1 MSNNRR
7 RVRTIDYVALQ
18 GLQLSTM
25 AMATATSPPA
35 QPEDSPTAPISVGEF
50 GRATTPPP
58 APPPEPAPV
67 PPIRL
72 RRELNVD
79 EDARV
84 EYRVKQMPSRP
95 MQMANARI
103 GTLEEDL
110 HPDDELAAHYDVF
123 GTTPPRTRQK
133 IKNRDWERKQ
143 KVANVVASTDA
154 PASVGATPKKGMTR
168 LARTRVQRRNT
179 MDCALLNQMFVNE
192 EGKRTDKRLQSLLR
206 DSEREM
212 KSSLATS
219 TLVPPR
225 GNSFHEGAHTQEALD
240 KIMPLSSDASAALPL
255 RIASKVVESCNR
267 YRCVSSRPIGCRS
280 SAPPLAFAPQLP
292 QLPQLRVDGK
302 QTPGLAK
309 RKDFHETF
317 ANLIKLGS
325 VDRQDAKLSQEEHTW
340 QTELKDLIWLE
351 LQAWQADRTVEQQDK
366 YLFEARHGV
375 SDLLTQIISYKF
387 QPRYRREPSLLSLDS
402 GIHSDANSNA
412 SSPLPSKLCQGCMSL
427 YCKDCMEQ
435 QELAL
440 REVEDLLTR
449 LEVAEALYPSSQA
462 MGALHPIY
470 KSQSFV
476 GRIKSM
482 CLWYNITKQ
491 NKLKLSILGRILAR
505 LQDVKFSWPVQTS
518 YRGSDSGNS
527 SASGVENDDS
537 AVNSMDSIKPPSV
550 AGNGQGPRKGCGT
563 MSCAKVQFMLNDST
577 HVPGET
583 SSSNES
589 TSTEISQLSNDLQ
602 HGQLRKGSMHDINI
616 FSVEP
621 LGTSNDYNGEQS
633 SGLYRK
639 FIENVLKCRGLAKSL
654 AFLHQLHNVALYKA
668 HIALEKPGAEDME
681 DFELDADVIDQDV
694 PRMDPQISHEQIIE
708 LRTYGY
714 WSEEAQSINLP
725 SYIPTFVFLSGIPLQ
740 FMHEFLRMRL
750 ETRPVRPNPLSLEQL
765 MKELREGLTLA
776 LTHRERYQ
784 RHITTALAENESE
797 LISYINILNQYDA
810 TVRKTFELYL
820 DYIDQLVLVAV
831 PETNQKSVLEKE
843 WMFTK
848 LISPMIKG
856 MHTLASQKFCGIIS
870 KLLRSISKRLVQ
882 RSGELDE
889 QIAGTAHSNNDNEE
903 LKWQLLTIC
912 RETQA
917 LLTEERERSIK
928 VLFFAKTFC
937 RDVETTDFHREHY
950 EHDVANHQHDFI
962 CSDVK
967 SAFKLLQQD
976 VLEVRNKLT
985 EIIKGV
991 QQRCCLSNMQDLDEQ
1006 DRLAVLS
1013 RTREILHQGYKFGFE
1028 YHKDVIRLFE
1038 QRIMDQKDSSHTVD
1052 LALGIIAFAKMW
1064 MHFVME
1070 RCERGRGMRPRWA
1083 SQGLEFLML
1092 ACDLQITQHLNDTQF
1107 EELKQQMDRCISHVI
1122 GITSEPEK
1130 VARKKASPRTRKTS
1144 SPATSRSR
1152 TPTRTPMSA
1161 GIILNPNTP
1170 PLQSPQYNKLLH
1182 PQFSLKEE
1190 LLQQSSATYSS
1201 VDSTDYVEAP
1211 HGSGN
1216 GELRLLVP
1224 QTPPISTSSGKES
1237 SNSTPLASR
1246 HERVRDAVNRL
1257 DLDLEEHLR
1266 ERRLIGQVKALNSCD
1281 KVQIRARSVNFR
1293 WHRGIKIGQ
1302 GRFGKVYTA
1311 VNNNTGELMA
1321 MKEIAIQPGETRALK
1336 NVAEELKILEGI
1348 KHKNLVRY
1356 YGIEVHREELLI
1368 FMELCS
1374 EGTLESL
1381 VELTGGLPEALSRRF
1396 TAQLLSGVA
1405 ELHKHGI
1412 VHRDIKTANI
1422 FLVDGSNSLK
1432 LGDFGSAVKIQA
1444 HTTVPGELQGYVGT
1458 QAYMAPEVFTKT
1470 NSDGHGRAAD
1480 IWSVGCVVVEMASGK
1495 RPWAQFDSNF
1505 QIMFKVG
1512 MGEKPQAPES
1522 LSQEGHEF
1530 IDNCLQHD
1538 PKMRMAAIEL
1548 LEQNFCKSGRD
1559 EEYSSEQLQAQMR
1572 GSFRRNVVQN

>member
-1 MSNNRR
+1 MSNRR
-7 RVRTIDYVALQ
+7 RVRTIDYLALQ
-18 GLQLSTM
+18 QSLQLQKTQQEEENGNENSTV
-25 AMATATSPPA
+25 TS
-35 QPEDSPTAPISVGEF
+35 E
-50 GRATTPPP
+50 TPPP
-58 APPPEPAPV
+58 IPPPI

-72 RRELNVD
+72 RREKSVD
-79 EDARV
+79 EDVARV
-84 EYRVKQMPSRP
+84 EYRVKPTPSRP
-95 MQMANARI
+95 LQMADGRI
-103 GTLEEDL
+103 GALEEDM
-110 HPDDELAAHYDVF
+110 PPEDELAAHYEAF
-123 GTTPPRTRQK
+123 GTTPPRTRLK

-143 KVANVVASTDA
+143 KVVNVAASADL
-154 PASVGATPKKGMTR
+154 PASVGGTPKKNTR
-168 LARTRVQRRNT
+168 MARSRVLRRNT
-179 MDCALLNQMFVNE
+179 MDCALLNEMFVNE
-192 EGKRTDKRLQSLLR
+192 ESKRTDKRLQSLLR

-212 KSSLATS
+212 KSSLAT
-219 TLVPPR
+219 TAVAAPR
-225 GNSFHEGAHTQEALD
+225 GNSFHETAHPLESLD
-240 KIMPLSSDASAALPL
+240 QIMPLSSETMAPLPL

-267 YRCVSSRPIGCRS
+267 YRCVSSRPIGYRS
-280 SAPPLAFAPQLP
+280 SAPPLAFAAQLP
-292 QLPQLRVDGK
+292 AGMLRSDGRA
-302 QTPGLAK
+302 TAGLGK
-309 RKDFHETF
+309 RKDFHDTF

-366 YLFEARHGV
+366 YLFEARQGV
-375 SDLLTQIISYKF
+375 SELLTHIINYKF
-387 QPRYRREPSLLSLDS
+387 QPRYRREPSLISLDS
-402 GIHSDANSNA
+402 GIHSDSNSNA
-412 SSPLPSKLCQGCMSL
+412 SSPLPSKMCQGCMSL
-427 YCKDCMEQ
+427 YCKDCMDH

-440 REVEDLLTR
+440 REVEHMLSR
-449 LEVAEALYPSSQA
+449 LEAAEALYPSSQA

-491 NKLKLSILGRILAR
+491 NKLKLSILGKILAR
-505 LQDVKFSWPVQTS
+505 LQDEKFSWPVCTS
-518 YRGSDSGNS
+518 SYIATDSGSS

-537 AVNSMDSIKPPSV
+537 AVNSMDSSKPPSV
-550 AGNGQGPRKGCGT
+550 TGSATRKGCRNGSVT
-563 MSCAKVQFMLNDST
+563 ACHKVQFMLNDAT

-589 TSTEISQLSNDLQ
+589 TSTEISQLSSECS
-602 HGQLRKGSMHDINI
+602 HGHMRKGSMHDINI

-621 LGTSNDYNGEQS
+621 LGSCSNNGAGEQS
-633 SGLYRK
+633 TGLYRK
-639 FIENVLKCRGLAKSL
+639 FIENVLKSRGLAKSL
-654 AFLHQLHNVALYKA
+654 AFLHKLHNVALYKA
-668 HIALEKPGAEDME
+668 HIALEKPGAED
-681 DFELDADVIDQDV
+681 LDYDSDTEAVEEDV
-694 PRMDPQISHEQIIE
+694 PRLDPKISREQVVE

-784 RHITTALAENESE
+784 RHITTALVENEAE
-797 LISYINILNQYDA
+797 LGSYISILNHYDA

-831 PETNQKSVLEKE
+831 PEGNQKSVLEKE

-870 KLLRSISKRLVQ
+870 KLLRNISERLVK
-882 RSGELDE
+882 RTVELDQ
-889 QIAGTAHSNNDNEE
+889 QIEGTNESDDNEE
-903 LKWQLLTIC
+903 VKWQLLTIC
-912 RETQA
+912 RETQS
-917 LLTEERERSIK
+917 LLTVERERSIK

-950 EHDVANHQHDFI
+950 EHDVANQQHDFI

-967 SAFKLLQQD
+967 AAFKLLQQD
-976 VLEVRNKLT
+976 VLQVRNKLT
-985 EIIKGV
+985 AIIEGV
-991 QQRCCLSNMQDLDEQ
+991 QKRCCLSNMRDLDEQ
-1006 DRLAVLS
+1006 DKQAVLS

-1038 QRIMDQKDSSHTVD
+1038 QRIMDQKDSGAHTVD
-1052 LALGIIAFAKMW
+1052 LALGIIAYAKMW

-1083 SQGLEFLML
+1083 SQGLEFLIL
-1092 ACDLQITQHLNDTQF
+1092 ACDPQITQHLDDHEF
-1107 EELKQQMDRCISHVI
+1107 EALKQQMDRCISHVI

-1130 VARKKASPRTRKTS
+1130 VAKKKASPRTRKTS

-1161 GIILNPNTP
+1161 GMVLNPNTP
-1170 PLQSPQYNKLLH
+1170 PLQSPPFNKLLH
-1182 PQFSLKEE
+1182 PQFSLKED
-1190 LLQQSSATYSS
+1190 LLQQSANTYSS
-1201 VDSTDYVEAP
+1201 VDSADYVDTP
-1211 HGSGN
+1211 CQRSPN

-1224 QTPPISTSSGKES
+1224 QTPPTAASSGKASIE
-1237 SNSTPLASR
+1237 STPLALR
-1246 HERVRDAVNRL
+1246 QERVRDAVNRL
-1257 DLDLEEHLR
+1257 DMDLEDSLR
-1266 ERRLIGQVKALNSCD
+1266 ERRLIGQVKSLNSSD
-1281 KVQIRARSVNFR
+1281 KVHIRARSVHFR

-1348 KHKNLVRY
+1348 KHNNLVRY

-1381 VELTGGLPEALSRRF
+1381 VELTGNLPEALVRRF
-1396 TAQLLSGVA
+1396 TAQLLAGVS

-1458 QAYMAPEVFTKT
+1458 QAYMAPEMFTKT

-1522 LSQEGHEF
+1522 LSQEGHDF
-1530 IDNCLQHD
+1530 VDHCLQHD
-1538 PKMRMAAIEL
+1538 PKARLTAVEL
-1548 LEQNFCKSGRD
+1548 LEHNFCKYGRD
-1559 EEYSSEQLQAQMR
+1559 ECSSEQLQMQVR
-1572 GSFRRNVVQN
+1572 GSFRRNVATSS

>member
-1 MSNNRR
+1 MSNRR
-7 RVRTIDYVALQ
+7 RVRTIDYLALQ
-18 GLQLSTM
+18 QSLRLQKTQQEEENGNGNSSIN
-25 AMATATSPPA
+25 A
-35 QPEDSPTAPISVGEF
+35 E
-50 GRATTPPP
+50 TPPP
-58 APPPEPAPV
+58 IPPPV

-72 RRELNVD
+72 RREKSVD
-79 EDARV
+79 ED
-84 EYRVKQMPSRP
+84 
-95 MQMANARI
+95 
-103 GTLEEDL
+103 
-110 HPDDELAAHYDVF
+110 
-123 GTTPPRTRQK
+123 
-133 IKNRDWERKQ
+133 
-143 KVANVVASTDA
+143 VASSADL
-154 PASVGATPKKGMTR
+154 PASVGGTPKKNTR
-168 LARTRVQRRNT
+168 MARSRVLRRNT
-179 MDCALLNQMFVNE
+179 MDCALLNEMFVNE
-192 EGKRTDKRLQSLLR
+192 ENKRTDKRLQSMLR

-212 KSSLATS
+212 KNSLAT
-219 TLVPPR
+219 TAVAAPR
-225 GNSFHEGAHTQEALD
+225 GNSFHETAHPLESLD
-240 KIMPLSSDASAALPL
+240 QIMPLSSEAMAPLPL

-267 YRCVSSRPIGCRS
+267 YRCVSSRPIGYRS
-280 SAPPLAFAPQLP
+280 SAPPLAFAAQLP
-292 QLPQLRVDGK
+292 AGMLRSDGRA
-302 QTPGLAK
+302 TAGLGK
-309 RKDFHETF
+309 RKDFHDTF

-366 YLFEARHGV
+366 YLFEARQGV
-375 SDLLTQIISYKF
+375 SDLLTHIINYKF
-387 QPRYRREPSLLSLDS
+387 QPRYRREPSLISLDS
-402 GIHSDANSNA
+402 GIHSDSNSNA
-412 SSPLPSKLCQGCMSL
+412 SSPLPSKMCQGCMSL
-427 YCKDCMEQ
+427 YCKDCMDH

-440 REVEDLLTR
+440 REVEGMLSR
-449 LEVAEALYPSSQA
+449 LEAAEALYPSSQA

-491 NKLKLSILGRILAR
+491 NKLKLSILGKILAR
-505 LQDVKFSWPVQTS
+505 LQDEKFSWPVCTS
-518 YRGSDSGNS
+518 SYIASDSGSS
-527 SASGVENDDS
+527 SASGVDNDDS
-537 AVNSMDSIKPPSV
+537 AVNSMDSSKPPSMTGS
-550 AGNGQGPRKGCGT
+550 ATRKGCRNGSVT
-563 MSCAKVQFMLNDST
+563 ACHKVQFMLNDAT

-589 TSTEISQLSNDLQ
+589 TSTEISQLSSECS
-602 HGQLRKGSMHDINI
+602 HGHMRKGSMHDINI

-621 LGTSNDYNGEQS
+621 LGSCSNNGTGEQS
-633 SGLYRK
+633 TGLYRK
-639 FIENVLKCRGLAKSL
+639 FIENVLKSRGLAKSL
-654 AFLHQLHNVALYKA
+654 AFLHKLHNVALYKA
-668 HIALEKPGAEDME
+668 HIALEKTGAD
-681 DFELDADVIDQDV
+681 DLDYDSDAESIEEDV
-694 PRMDPQISHEQIIE
+694 PRLDPKISREQVVE

-784 RHITTALAENESE
+784 RHITTALVENEAE
-797 LISYINILNQYDA
+797 MGSYISILNHYDA

-831 PETNQKSVLEKE
+831 PEGNQKSVLEKE

-870 KLLRSISKRLVQ
+870 KLLRNISERLVK
-882 RSGELDE
+882 RTVELDE
-889 QIAGTAHSNNDNEE
+889 QIEGTAETEDNEE
-903 LKWQLLTIC
+903 VKWQLLTIC
-912 RETQA
+912 RETQS
-917 LLTEERERSIK
+917 LLTVERERSIK

-950 EHDVANHQHDFI
+950 EHDVANQQHDFI

-967 SAFKLLQQD
+967 AAFKLLQQD
-976 VLEVRNKLT
+976 VLQVRNKLT
-985 EIIKGV
+985 AIIEGV
-991 QQRCCLSNMQDLDEQ
+991 QKRCCLSNMRDLDEQ
-1006 DRLAVLS
+1006 DKQAVLS

-1038 QRIMDQKDSSHTVD
+1038 QRIMDQKDSGAHTVD
-1052 LALGIIAFAKMW
+1052 LALGIIAYAKMW

-1083 SQGLEFLML
+1083 SQGLEFLIL
-1092 ACDLQITQHLNDTQF
+1092 ACDPQITQHLDDDEF
-1107 EELKQQMDRCISHVI
+1107 EALKQQMDRCISHVI

-1130 VARKKASPRTRKTS
+1130 VAKKKASPRTRKTS

-1161 GIILNPNTP
+1161 GMVLNPNTP
-1170 PLQSPQYNKLLH
+1170 PLQSPPYNKLLH
-1182 PQFSLKEE
+1182 PQFSLKED
-1190 LLQQSSATYSS
+1190 LLQQSGNTYSS
-1201 VDSTDYVEAP
+1201 VDSADYVDTP
-1211 HGSGN
+1211 CQRSPN

-1224 QTPPISTSSGKES
+1224 QTPPTPASSGKGSIE
-1237 SNSTPLASR
+1237 STPLALR
-1246 HERVRDAVNRL
+1246 QERVRDAVNRL
-1257 DLDLEEHLR
+1257 DMDLEDSLR
-1266 ERRLIGQVKALNSCD
+1266 ERRLIGQLKSLNSSD
-1281 KVQIRARSVNFR
+1281 KVHIRARSVHFR

-1348 KHKNLVRY
+1348 KHNNLVRY

-1381 VELTGGLPEALSRRF
+1381 VELTGNLPEALVRRF
-1396 TAQLLSGVA
+1396 TAQLLAGVS

-1522 LSQEGHEF
+1522 LSQEGHDF
-1530 IDNCLQHD
+1530 VDHCLQHD
-1538 PKMRMAAIEL
+1538 PKARLTAVEL
-1548 LEQNFCKSGRD
+1548 LEHNFCKYGRD
-1559 EEYSSEQLQAQMR
+1559 ECSSEQLQMQVR
-1572 GSFRRNVVQN
+1572 GSFRRNVATSS

>member
-1 MSNNRR
+1 
-7 RVRTIDYVALQ
+7 
-18 GLQLSTM
+18 
-25 AMATATSPPA
+25 
-35 QPEDSPTAPISVGEF
+35 
-50 GRATTPPP
+50 
-58 APPPEPAPV
+58 
-67 PPIRL
+67 
-72 RRELNVD
+72 
-79 EDARV
+79 
-84 EYRVKQMPSRP
+84 
-95 MQMANARI
+95 
-103 GTLEEDL
+103 
-110 HPDDELAAHYDVF
+110 
-123 GTTPPRTRQK
+123 
-133 IKNRDWERKQ
+133 
-143 KVANVVASTDA
+143 
-154 PASVGATPKKGMTR
+154 
-168 LARTRVQRRNT
+168 
-179 MDCALLNQMFVNE
+179 
-192 EGKRTDKRLQSLLR
+192 
-206 DSEREM
+206 
-212 KSSLATS
+212 
-219 TLVPPR
+219 
-225 GNSFHEGAHTQEALD
+225 
-240 KIMPLSSDASAALPL
+240 
-255 RIASKVVESCNR
+255 
-267 YRCVSSRPIGCRS
+267 
-280 SAPPLAFAPQLP
+280 
-292 QLPQLRVDGK
+292 
-302 QTPGLAK
+302 
-309 RKDFHETF
+309 
-317 ANLIKLGS
+317 
-325 VDRQDAKLSQEEHTW
+325 
-340 QTELKDLIWLE
+340 
-351 LQAWQADRTVEQQDK
+351 
-366 YLFEARHGV
+366 
-375 SDLLTQIISYKF
+375 
-387 QPRYRREPSLLSLDS
+387 
-402 GIHSDANSNA
+402 
-412 SSPLPSKLCQGCMSL
+412 
-427 YCKDCMEQ
+427 
-435 QELAL
+435 
-440 REVEDLLTR
+440 
-449 LEVAEALYPSSQA
+449 
-462 MGALHPIY
+462 
-470 KSQSFV
+470 
-476 GRIKSM
+476 
-482 CLWYNITKQ
+482 
-491 NKLKLSILGRILAR
+491 
-505 LQDVKFSWPVQTS
+505 
-518 YRGSDSGNS
+518 
-527 SASGVENDDS
+527 
-537 AVNSMDSIKPPSV
+537 
-550 AGNGQGPRKGCGT
+550 
-563 MSCAKVQFMLNDST
+563 
-577 HVPGET
+577 
-583 SSSNES
+583 
-589 TSTEISQLSNDLQ
+589 
-602 HGQLRKGSMHDINI
+602 MHDINI

-621 LGTSNDYNGEQS
+621 LGTTSGNDCNAEQS

-654 AFLHQLHNVALYKA
+654 AFLHKLHNVALYKA
-668 HIALEKPGAEDME
+668 HIALERPSADELEDYELDGAESE
-681 DFELDADVIDQDV
+681 SESLDKDV
-694 PRMDPQISHEQIIE
+694 PCMEPQISREQIIE

-714 WSEEAQSINLP
+714 WSEEAQSVNLP

-784 RHITTALAENESE
+784 RHITTALAENETE
-797 LISYINILNQYDA
+797 LAGYINILNQYDA

-820 DYIDQLVLVAV
+820 EYIDQLVLVAV

-856 MHTLASQKFCGIIS
+856 MHTLASQRFCGIIS

-882 RSGELDE
+882 RSAELDQ
-889 QIAGTAHSNNDNEE
+889 QIAGTSRHQDNDD

-967 SAFKLLQQD
+967 AAFKLLQLD

-985 EIIKGV
+985 EIIKDV
-991 QQRCCLSNMQDLDEQ
+991 QERCCLQNMLNLDEQ

-1038 QRIMDQKDSSHTVD
+1038 QRIMDQKDSAHTAD

-1092 ACDLQITQHLNDTQF
+1092 ACDLQITQHLDDTQF
-1107 EELKQQMDRCISHVI
+1107 EQLKQQMDRCISHVI

-1161 GIILNPNTP
+1161 GSIVLNPNTP

-1190 LLQQSSATYSS
+1190 MLQQSSNTYSS
-1201 VDSTDYVEAP
+1201 VDSSDYVLEAP
-1211 HGSGN
+1211 HGTGL

-1224 QTPPISTSSGKES
+1224 QTPPIVNASTA
-1237 SNSTPLASR
+1237 NANAALASR

-1281 KVQIRARSVNFR
+1281 KVQIRARSVHFR

-1311 VNNNTGELMA
+1311 VNNNSGELMA

-1396 TAQLLSGVA
+1396 TAQLLAGVA

-1495 RPWAQFDSNF
+1495 VSCAT
-1505 QIMFKVG
+1505 
-1512 MGEKPQAPES
+1512 
-1522 LSQEGHEF
+1522 
-1530 IDNCLQHD
+1530 
-1538 PKMRMAAIEL
+1538 
-1548 LEQNFCKSGRD
+1548 EQGWVHWESGRH
-1559 EEYSSEQLQAQMR
+1559 SSVPAWDLTLKDCCLPASSGGNTPSGNKNR
-1572 GSFRRNVVQN
+1572 TRRYPLRF

>member
-18 GLQLSTM
+18 SLQLQTTTTPARSNKAAAAVAQEEDEDGADT
-25 AMATATSPPA
+25 TTTTTSPP
-35 QPEDSPTAPISVGEF
+35 
-50 GRATTPPP
+50 
-58 APPPEPAPV
+58 PV
-67 PPIRL
+67 PPLRL
-72 RRELNVD
+72 RREHSVD
-79 EDARV
+79 ED
-84 EYRVKQMPSRP
+84 
-95 MQMANARI
+95 
-103 GTLEEDL
+103 
-110 HPDDELAAHYDVF
+110 
-123 GTTPPRTRQK
+123 
-133 IKNRDWERKQ
+133 
-143 KVANVVASTDA
+143 VASSPDL
-154 PASVGATPKKGMTR
+154 PASVGGTPKKGMSR
-168 LARTRVQRRNT
+168 MARSRVLRRNT
-179 MDCALLNQMFVNE
+179 MDCALLNEMFVNE
-192 EGKRTDKRLQSLLR
+192 ENKRTDKRLQSLLR

-212 KSSLATS
+212 KNSLAATA
-219 TLVPPR
+219 VAPPR
-225 GNSFHEGAHTQEALD
+225 GSSFHESAHPLESMD
-240 KIMPLSSDASAALPL
+240 KIMPLSSDAMPAPLPL

-267 YRCVSSRPIGCRS
+267 YRCVSSRPSGYRS
-280 SAPPLAFAPQLP
+280 SAPPLAFAAQLP
-292 QLPQLRVDGK
+292 AGLLSGGHGK
-302 QTPGLAK
+302 QQSVGIGK

-325 VDRQDAKLSQEEHTW
+325 VDRPDAKPSQEEHTW

-366 YLFEARHGV
+366 YLFESRQGV

-387 QPRYRREPSLLSLDS
+387 QPRYRREPSLISLDS
-402 GIHSDANSNA
+402 GIHSESNSNA

-427 YCKDCMEQ
+427 YCKDCMEH

-440 REVEDLLTR
+440 REVEAMLSR
-449 LEVAEALYPSSQA
+449 LEAAEALYPSSQA

-491 NKLKLSILGRILAR
+491 NKLKLSILGMILAR
-505 LQDVKFSWPVQTS
+505 LQDEKFSWPVQTS
-518 YRGSDSGNS
+518 CQAASDSGNS
-527 SASGVENDDS
+527 SASGVDNDDS
-537 AVNSMDSIKPPSV
+537 AVNSMDSAKPPSCS
-550 AGNGQGPRKGCGT
+550 APRKGCRNGSVT
-563 MSCAKVQFMLNDST
+563 SSHKVQFMLNDAA

-589 TSTEISQLSNDLQ
+589 TSTEVSQLSSECP
-602 HGQLRKGSMHDINI
+602 HGHGFRKGSMHDINI

-621 LGTSNDYNGEQS
+621 LGTCSNDGSGADGS
-633 SGLYRK
+633 SALYRK
-639 FIENVLKCRGLAKSL
+639 FIENVLKSRGLAKSL
-654 AFLHQLHNVALYKA
+654 AFLHKLHNVALYKA
-668 HIALEKPGAEDME
+668 HIALEKPGAEDY
-681 DFELDADVIDQDV
+681 DFELDAEAIEEDV
-694 PRMDPQISHEQIIE
+694 PRLDPQISREQVIE

-750 ETRPVRPNPLSLEQL
+750 ETRPVRPNPLSLGQL

-784 RHITTALAENESE
+784 RHITTALVENESE
-797 LISYINILNQYDA
+797 LGSYINILNQYDA

-848 LISPMIKG
+848 LISPMITG

-870 KLLRSISKRLVQ
+870 KLLRSISERLVK
-882 RSGELDE
+882 RSVELDKKIE
-889 QIAGTAHSNNDNEE
+889 GTADNDDNEE

-912 RETQA
+912 RETQS
-917 LLTEERERSIK
+917 LLTVERERSIK

-950 EHDVANHQHDFI
+950 EHDVANQQHDFI
-962 CSDVK
+962 CSGVK
-967 SAFKLLQQD
+967 AAFKLLQQD
-976 VLEVRNKLT
+976 VLDVRNKLT
-985 EIIKGV
+985 EIIEGV
-991 QQRCCLSNMQDLDEQ
+991 QTRCCLSNMRDLDEQ
-1006 DRLAVLS
+1006 DRQAVLS

-1038 QRIMDQKDSSHTVD
+1038 QRIMDQKDSGAHTVD
-1052 LALGIIAFAKMW
+1052 LALGIIAYAKMW

-1083 SQGLEFLML
+1083 SQGLEFLIL
-1092 ACDLQITQHLNDTQF
+1092 ACDPQITQHLDERQF

-1161 GIILNPNTP
+1161 GIVLNPNTP
-1170 PLQSPQYNKLLH
+1170 PLQSPPYNKLLH
-1182 PQFSLKEE
+1182 PQFSLKEDM
-1190 LLQQSSATYSS
+1190 LQSSNAYSS
-1201 VDSTDYVEAP
+1201 VDSADYVDTP
-1211 HGSGN
+1211 CRSSPN

-1224 QTPPISTSSGKES
+1224 QTPPTPASPGG
-1237 SNSTPLASR
+1237 TPLALR
-1246 HERVRDAVNRL
+1246 QERVRDAVNRL
-1257 DLDLEEHLR
+1257 DLDLEEQLR

-1281 KVQIRARSVNFR
+1281 KVHIRARSVHFR

-1381 VELTGGLPEALSRRF
+1381 VEMTAGLPEVVARRF
-1396 TAQLLSGVA
+1396 TAQLLSGVS

-1522 LSQEGHEF
+1522 LSQEGHDF
-1530 IDNCLQHD
+1530 VGHCLQHD
-1538 PKMRMAAIEL
+1538 PKQRLTAMEL
-1548 LEQNFCKSGRD
+1548 LEHNFCKYGRD
-1559 EEYSSEQLQAQMR
+1559 ECSSEQLQMQVR
-1572 GSFRRNVVQN
+1572 GSFRRNVATS

>member
-1 MSNNRR
+1 MPRK
-7 RVRTIDYVALQ
+7 
-18 GLQLSTM
+18 
-25 AMATATSPPA
+25 
-35 QPEDSPTAPISVGEF
+35 
-50 GRATTPPP
+50 
-58 APPPEPAPV
+58 
-67 PPIRL
+67 
-72 RRELNVD
+72 
-79 EDARV
+79 RV
-84 EYRVKQMPSRP
+84 EFRVKQSSSSSRP
-95 MQMANARI
+95 MPMATIRN

-110 HPDDELAAHYDVF
+110 HPDDELAANYESF
-123 GTTPPRTRQK
+123 GTTPPRTRLK

-143 KVANVVASTDA
+143 KYNIVEPCAAAADSVA
-154 PASVGATPKKGMTR
+154 GGTPKKGMTKM
-168 LARTRVQRRNT
+168 ARNRVQRRNT
-179 MDCALLNQMFVNE
+179 MDCALLNEMFVNE
-192 EGKRTDKRLQSLLR
+192 ESKRTDKRLQSLLR

-212 KSSLATS
+212 KNSLASATA
-219 TLVPPR
+219 VAPPR
-225 GNSFHEGAHTQEALD
+225 GSSFHEVAHPLESQD
-240 KIMPLSSDASAALPL
+240 KIMPLSSDEPAALLALPM

-280 SAPPLAFAPQLP
+280 SAPPLAFAAALP
-292 QLPQLRVDGK
+292 TLRVDMK
-302 QTPGLAK
+302 PTPGFTK

-317 ANLIKLGS
+317 SNLIKLGS
-325 VDRQDAKLSQEEHTW
+325 VDRQDGKLSQEEHTW

-366 YLFEARHGV
+366 YLYDARHGV
-375 SDLLTQIISYKF
+375 SDLLDQIIRYKF
-387 QPRYRREPSLLSLDS
+387 QPRYKREPSLLSLDS

-427 YCKDCMEQ
+427 YCKDCMER

-440 REVEDLLTR
+440 REVTDLLAR
-449 LEVAEALYPSSQA
+449 LEAAEALYPSSQA

-470 KSQSFV
+470 KSQKFV
-476 GRIKSM
+476 GRIKAM

-491 NKLKLSILGRILAR
+491 NKLKLSILGQILAR
-505 LQDVKFSWPVQTS
+505 LQDEKFSWPVQTS
-518 YRGSDSGNS
+518 CMGSDSGNS

-537 AVNSMDSIKPPSV
+537 AVNSMDSVKPPSV
-550 AGNGQGPRKGCGT
+550 ASNGQTVRRGCGT
-563 MSCAKVQFMLNDST
+563 MSCARVQFMLNDST

-589 TSTEISQLSNDLQ
+589 TSTEISQLSNELSAC
-602 HGQLRKGSMHDINI
+602 HLRKGSMHDINI

-621 LGTSNDYNGEQS
+621 LGTSSNDCNGEQS

-654 AFLHQLHNVALYKA
+654 AFLHQLHTVALYKA
-668 HIALEKPGAEDME
+668 HIALEKPGAEDLE
-681 DFELDADVIDQDV
+681 DFELDAEISEQDV
-694 PRMDPQISHEQIIE
+694 PRMDPQISREQVVE

-714 WSEEAQSINLP
+714 WSEEAQSLNLP

-784 RHITTALAENESE
+784 RHITTALAENETE
-797 LISYINILNQYDA
+797 LGSYMTILNQYDA

-856 MHTLASQKFCGIIS
+856 MHTLASQKFCRIIS
-870 KLLRSISKRLVQ
+870 KLLCSISTRLVK
-882 RSGELDE
+882 RSEELNE
-889 QIAGTAHSNNDNEE
+889 QVASTAQTDDSED

-912 RETQA
+912 RETQS
-917 LLTEERERSIK
+917 LLTVERERSIK

-950 EHDVANHQHDFI
+950 EHDVANQQHDFI

-967 SAFKLLQQD
+967 AAFKLLQHD
-976 VLEVRNKLT
+976 VLEVRNMLT
-985 EIIKGV
+985 GIIKGV
-991 QQRCCLSNMQDLDEQ
+991 QWRCCLRNMNDLDEQ
-1006 DRLAVLS
+1006 DRLAVMS

-1038 QRIMDQKDSSHTVD
+1038 QRIMDVKDSRHTVD
-1052 LALGIIAFAKMW
+1052 LALGIISFAQMW

-1092 ACDLQITQHLNDTQF
+1092 ACDLQITQHLDDRQF

-1130 VARKKASPRTRKTS
+1130 VIRKKASPRTRKTS

-1161 GIILNPNTP
+1161 GVVVNPNTP

-1190 LLQQSSATYSS
+1190 LLQQQQQAYSS
-1201 VDSTDYVEAP
+1201 VDSADYVEAP
-1211 HGSGN
+1211 TGAVN

-1224 QTPPISTSSGKES
+1224 QTPPISSGKTS
-1237 SNSTPLASR
+1237 TPSTPLASR

-1257 DLDLEEHLR
+1257 DLDLEECLR

-1321 MKEIAIQPGETRALK
+1321 MKEIAVQPGETRALK

-1470 NSDGHGRAAD
+1470 NSDGHGRLAD

-1522 LSQEGHEF
+1522 LSQEGHDF
-1530 IDNCLQHD
+1530 IDHCLQHD
-1538 PKMRMAAIEL
+1538 PKNRLSAIEL
-1548 LEQNFCKSGRD
+1548 LEQNFCKSGLD
-1559 EEYSSEQLQAQMR
+1559 EECSSEQLQAQMR
-1572 GSFRRNVVQN
+1572 GSFRRNMAQS

>member
-18 GLQLSTM
+18 SLQLQTTTTPARSNKAAAALAQEEDEDGADT
-25 AMATATSPPA
+25 TTTTTSPP
-35 QPEDSPTAPISVGEF
+35 
-50 GRATTPPP
+50 
-58 APPPEPAPV
+58 PV
-67 PPIRL
+67 PPMRL
-72 RRELNVD
+72 RREHSVD
-79 EDARV
+79 ED
-84 EYRVKQMPSRP
+84 
-95 MQMANARI
+95 
-103 GTLEEDL
+103 
-110 HPDDELAAHYDVF
+110 
-123 GTTPPRTRQK
+123 
-133 IKNRDWERKQ
+133 
-143 KVANVVASTDA
+143 VASSPDL
-154 PASVGATPKKGMTR
+154 PASVGGTPKKGMSR
-168 LARTRVQRRNT
+168 MARSRVLRRNT
-179 MDCALLNQMFVNE
+179 MDCALLNEMFVNE
-192 EGKRTDKRLQSLLR
+192 ENKRTDKRLQSLLR

-212 KSSLATS
+212 KNSLAATA
-219 TLVPPR
+219 VAPPR
-225 GNSFHEGAHTQEALD
+225 GSSFHESAHPLESMD
-240 KIMPLSSDASAALPL
+240 KIMPLSSDAMPAPLPL

-267 YRCVSSRPIGCRS
+267 YRCVSSRPSGYRS
-280 SAPPLAFAPQLP
+280 SAPPLAFAAQLP
-292 QLPQLRVDGK
+292 AGLLSGGHGK
-302 QTPGLAK
+302 QQSVGIGK

-325 VDRQDAKLSQEEHTW
+325 VDRPDAKPSQEEHTW

-366 YLFEARHGV
+366 YLFESRQGV

-387 QPRYRREPSLLSLDS
+387 QPRYRREPSLISLDS
-402 GIHSDANSNA
+402 GIHSESNSNA

-427 YCKDCMEQ
+427 YCKDCMEH

-440 REVEDLLTR
+440 REVEAMLSR
-449 LEVAEALYPSSQA
+449 LEAAEALYPSSQA

-491 NKLKLSILGRILAR
+491 NKLKLSILGMILAR
-505 LQDVKFSWPVQTS
+505 LQDEKFSWPVQTS
-518 YRGSDSGNS
+518 CQAASDSGNS
-527 SASGVENDDS
+527 SASGVDNDDS
-537 AVNSMDSIKPPSV
+537 AVNSMDSAKPPSCS
-550 AGNGQGPRKGCGT
+550 APRKGCRNGSVT
-563 MSCAKVQFMLNDST
+563 SSHKVQFMLNDAA

-589 TSTEISQLSNDLQ
+589 TSTEVSQLSSECP
-602 HGQLRKGSMHDINI
+602 HGHGFRKGSMHDINI

-621 LGTSNDYNGEQS
+621 LGTCSNDGSGADGS
-633 SGLYRK
+633 SALYRK
-639 FIENVLKCRGLAKSL
+639 FIENVLKSRGLAKSL
-654 AFLHQLHNVALYKA
+654 AFLHKLHNVALYKA
-668 HIALEKPGAEDME
+668 HIALEKPGAEDY
-681 DFELDADVIDQDV
+681 DFELDAEAIEEDV
-694 PRMDPQISHEQIIE
+694 PRLDPQISREQVIE

-750 ETRPVRPNPLSLEQL
+750 ETRPVRPNPLSLGQL

-784 RHITTALAENESE
+784 RHITTALVENEAE
-797 LISYINILNQYDA
+797 LGSYINILNQYDA

-848 LISPMIKG
+848 LISPMITG

-870 KLLRSISKRLVQ
+870 KLLRSISERLVK
-882 RSGELDE
+882 RSVELDKKIE
-889 QIAGTAHSNNDNEE
+889 GTADNDDNEE

-912 RETQA
+912 RETQS
-917 LLTEERERSIK
+917 LLTVERERSIK

-950 EHDVANHQHDFI
+950 EHDVANQQHDFI
-962 CSDVK
+962 CSGVK
-967 SAFKLLQQD
+967 AAFKLLQQD
-976 VLEVRNKLT
+976 VLDVRNKLT
-985 EIIKGV
+985 EIIEGV
-991 QQRCCLSNMQDLDEQ
+991 QTRCCLSNMRDLDEQ
-1006 DRLAVLS
+1006 DRQAVLS

-1038 QRIMDQKDSSHTVD
+1038 QRIMDQKDSGAHTVD
-1052 LALGIIAFAKMW
+1052 LALGIIAYAKMW

-1083 SQGLEFLML
+1083 SQGLEFLIL
-1092 ACDLQITQHLNDTQF
+1092 ACDPQITQHLDERQF

-1161 GIILNPNTP
+1161 GIVLNPNTP
-1170 PLQSPQYNKLLH
+1170 PLQSPPYNKLLH
-1182 PQFSLKEE
+1182 PQFSLKEDM
-1190 LLQQSSATYSS
+1190 LQSSNAYSS
-1201 VDSTDYVEAP
+1201 VDSADYVDTP
-1211 HGSGN
+1211 CRSSPN

-1224 QTPPISTSSGKES
+1224 QTPPTPASPGG
-1237 SNSTPLASR
+1237 TPLALR
-1246 HERVRDAVNRL
+1246 QERVRDAVNRL
-1257 DLDLEEHLR
+1257 DMDLEEQLR

-1281 KVQIRARSVNFR
+1281 KVHIRARSVHFR

-1381 VELTGGLPEALSRRF
+1381 VEMTAGLPEVVARRF
-1396 TAQLLSGVA
+1396 TAQLLSGVS

-1522 LSQEGHEF
+1522 LSQEGHDF
-1530 IDNCLQHD
+1530 VDHCLQHD
-1538 PKMRMAAIEL
+1538 PKQRLTAMEL
-1548 LEQNFCKSGRD
+1548 LEHNFCKYGRD
-1559 EEYSSEQLQAQMR
+1559 ECSSEQLQMQVR
-1572 GSFRRNVVQN
+1572 GSFRRNVATS

>member
-1 MSNNRR
+1 MSNRR
-7 RVRTIDYVALQ
+7 RVRTIDYLALQ
-18 GLQLSTM
+18 QSLHLQKTP
-25 AMATATSPPA
+25 ATTNSVDQRDGVGEEENGNGNNSAAPP
-35 QPEDSPTAPISVGEF
+35 ETPTAIPPI
-50 GRATTPPP
+50 
-58 APPPEPAPV
+58 

-72 RRELNVD
+72 RREQSID
-79 EDARV
+79 EDVARV
-84 EYRVKQMPSRP
+84 EYRNKQTPSRP
-95 MQMANARI
+95 LPMVGGRI
-103 GTLEEDL
+103 GALEEDM
-110 HPDDELAAHYDVF
+110 PPEDELASHYEAF
-123 GTTPPRTRQK
+123 GTTPPRTRLK
-133 IKNRDWERKQ
+133 IKSRDWERKQ
-143 KVANVVASTDA
+143 KVVNVTASTDL
-154 PASVGATPKKGMTR
+154 PASVGGTPKKGMTR
-168 LARTRVQRRNT
+168 MARSRVLRRNT
-179 MDCALLNQMFVNE
+179 MDCALLNEMFVNE
-192 EGKRTDKRLQSLLR
+192 ENKRTDKRLQSLLR

-212 KSSLATS
+212 KNSLAT
-219 TLVPPR
+219 TAVAPPR
-225 GNSFHEGAHTQEALD
+225 GNSFHETAHPLESLD
-240 KIMPLSSDASAALPL
+240 QIMPLNSEAMAPLPL

-267 YRCVSSRPIGCRS
+267 YRCVSSRPIGYRS
-280 SAPPLAFAPQLP
+280 SAPPLAFAAQLP
-292 QLPQLRVDGK
+292 VGMLRTDGRA
-302 QTPGLAK
+302 TAGLGK

-366 YLFEARHGV
+366 YLFEARQGV
-375 SDLLTQIISYKF
+375 SELLTHILNYKF
-387 QPRYRREPSLLSLDS
+387 QPRYRREPSLISLDS
-402 GIHSDANSNA
+402 GIHSDSNSNA
-412 SSPLPSKLCQGCMSL
+412 SSPLPSKMCQGCMSL
-427 YCKDCMEQ
+427 YCKDCMDH

-440 REVEDLLTR
+440 REVEGMLTR
-449 LEVAEALYPSSQA
+449 LEAAEALYPSSQA

-491 NKLKLSILGRILAR
+491 NKLKLSILGKILAR
-505 LQDVKFSWPVQTS
+505 LQDEKFSWPVCTS
-518 YRGSDSGNS
+518 SYIASDSGSS

-537 AVNSMDSIKPPSV
+537 AVNSMDSSKPPSV
-550 AGNGQGPRKGCGT
+550 AGSASRKSCRNGSVTPCH
-563 MSCAKVQFMLNDST
+563 KVQFMLNDAT

-589 TSTEISQLSNDLQ
+589 TSTEISQLSSECS
-602 HGQLRKGSMHDINI
+602 HSHMRKGSMHDINI

-621 LGTSNDYNGEQS
+621 LGTCSNNGTGEQS
-633 SGLYRK
+633 TGLYRK
-639 FIENVLKCRGLAKSL
+639 FIENVLKSRGLAKSL
-654 AFLHQLHNVALYKA
+654 AFLHKLHNVALYKA
-668 HIALEKPGAEDME
+668 HIALEKPGVDDL
-681 DFELDADVIDQDV
+681 DFEADAEAIEEDV
-694 PRMDPQISHEQIIE
+694 PRLDPQISREQVVE

-784 RHITTALAENESE
+784 RHITTALVENEAE
-797 LISYINILNQYDA
+797 LGSYISILNHYDA

-820 DYIDQLVLVAV
+820 EYIDQLVLVAV
-831 PETNQKSVLEKE
+831 PEGNQKSVLEKE

-870 KLLRSISKRLVQ
+870 KLLRSISERLVK
-882 RSGELDE
+882 RTVELDQ
-889 QIAGTAHSNNDNEE
+889 QIEGTAESDDNEE
-903 LKWQLLTIC
+903 VKWQLLTIC
-912 RETQA
+912 RETQS
-917 LLTEERERSIK
+917 LLTVERERSIK

-950 EHDVANHQHDFI
+950 EHDVANQQHDFI

-967 SAFKLLQQD
+967 AAFKLLQQD
-976 VLEVRNKLT
+976 VLQVRNKLT
-985 EIIKGV
+985 AIIEGV
-991 QQRCCLSNMQDLDEQ
+991 QKRCCLSNMRDLDEQ
-1006 DRLAVLS
+1006 DKQAVLS

-1038 QRIMDQKDSSHTVD
+1038 QRIMDQKDSGAHTVD
-1052 LALGIIAFAKMW
+1052 LALGIIAYAKMW

-1083 SQGLEFLML
+1083 SQGLEFLIL
-1092 ACDLQITQHLNDTQF
+1092 ACDPQITQHLDDDEF
-1107 EELKQQMDRCISHVI
+1107 EALKQQMDRCISHVV

-1130 VARKKASPRTRKTS
+1130 VAKKKASPRTRKTS

-1161 GIILNPNTP
+1161 GMVPNPNTP
-1170 PLQSPQYNKLLH
+1170 PLQSPPYNKLLH
-1182 PQFSLKEE
+1182 PQFSLKED
-1190 LLQQSSATYSS
+1190 LLQQSGNTYSS
-1201 VDSTDYVEAP
+1201 IDSADYVDTP
-1211 HGSGN
+1211 CQRSSN

-1224 QTPPISTSSGKES
+1224 QTPPTPASSGKASIE
-1237 SNSTPLASR
+1237 STPLALR
-1246 HERVRDAVNRL
+1246 QERVRDAVNRL
-1257 DLDLEEHLR
+1257 DMDLEDGLR
-1266 ERRLIGQVKALNSCD
+1266 ERRLIGQVKSLNSSD
-1281 KVQIRARSVNFR
+1281 KVHIRARSVHFR

-1381 VELTGGLPEALSRRF
+1381 VELTGNLPEALARRF
-1396 TAQLLSGVA
+1396 TAQLLAGVS

-1522 LSQEGHEF
+1522 LSQEGHDF
-1530 IDNCLQHD
+1530 IDHCLQHD
-1538 PKMRMAAIEL
+1538 PKERLTAVEL
-1548 LEQNFCKSGRD
+1548 LEHNFCKYGRD
-1559 EEYSSEQLQAQMR
+1559 ECSSEQLQMQVR
-1572 GSFRRNVVQN
+1572 GSFRRNVATSS

>member
-18 GLQLSTM
+18 SLQLQTTTTPARGNKAAAAVEQEEDEDGADTTTST
-25 AMATATSPPA
+25 TSPP
-35 QPEDSPTAPISVGEF
+35 
-50 GRATTPPP
+50 
-58 APPPEPAPV
+58 PV
-67 PPIRL
+67 PPMRL
-72 RRELNVD
+72 RREHSVD
-79 EDARV
+79 ED
-84 EYRVKQMPSRP
+84 
-95 MQMANARI
+95 
-103 GTLEEDL
+103 
-110 HPDDELAAHYDVF
+110 
-123 GTTPPRTRQK
+123 
-133 IKNRDWERKQ
+133 
-143 KVANVVASTDA
+143 VASSPDL
-154 PASVGATPKKGMTR
+154 PASVGGTPKKGMSR
-168 LARTRVQRRNT
+168 MARSRVLRRNT
-179 MDCALLNQMFVNE
+179 MDCALLNEMFVNE
-192 EGKRTDKRLQSLLR
+192 ENKRTDKRLQSLLR

-212 KSSLATS
+212 KNSLAATA
-219 TLVPPR
+219 VAPPR
-225 GNSFHEGAHTQEALD
+225 GSSFHESAHPLESMD
-240 KIMPLSSDASAALPL
+240 KIMPLSSDAMPAPLPL

-267 YRCVSSRPIGCRS
+267 YRCVSSRPSGYRS
-280 SAPPLAFAPQLP
+280 SAPPLAFAAQLP
-292 QLPQLRVDGK
+292 AGLLSGGHGK
-302 QTPGLAK
+302 QQSVGIGK

-325 VDRQDAKLSQEEHTW
+325 VDRPDAKPSQEEHTW

-366 YLFEARHGV
+366 YLFESRQGV

-387 QPRYRREPSLLSLDS
+387 QPRYRREPSLISLDS
-402 GIHSDANSNA
+402 GIHSESNSNA

-427 YCKDCMEQ
+427 YCKDCMEH

-440 REVEDLLTR
+440 REVEAMLSR
-449 LEVAEALYPSSQA
+449 LEAAEALYPSSQA

-491 NKLKLSILGRILAR
+491 NKLKLSILGMILAR
-505 LQDVKFSWPVQTS
+505 LQDEKFSWPVQTS
-518 YRGSDSGNS
+518 CQAASDSGNS
-527 SASGVENDDS
+527 SASGVDNDDS
-537 AVNSMDSIKPPSV
+537 AVNSMDSAKPPSCS
-550 AGNGQGPRKGCGT
+550 APRKGCRNGSVT
-563 MSCAKVQFMLNDST
+563 SSHKVQFMLNDAA

-589 TSTEISQLSNDLQ
+589 TSTEVSQLSSECP
-602 HGQLRKGSMHDINI
+602 HGHGFRKGSMHDINI

-621 LGTSNDYNGEQS
+621 LGTCSNDGSGADGS
-633 SGLYRK
+633 SALYRK
-639 FIENVLKCRGLAKSL
+639 FIENVLKSRGLAKSL
-654 AFLHQLHNVALYKA
+654 AFLHKLHNVALYKA
-668 HIALEKPGAEDME
+668 HIALEKPETEDY
-681 DFELDADVIDQDV
+681 DFELDAEAIEEDV
-694 PRMDPQISHEQIIE
+694 PRLDPQISREQVIE

-750 ETRPVRPNPLSLEQL
+750 ETRPVRPNPLSLGQL

-784 RHITTALAENESE
+784 RHITTALVENEAE
-797 LISYINILNQYDA
+797 LGSYINILNQYDA

-848 LISPMIKG
+848 LISPMITG

-870 KLLRSISKRLVQ
+870 KLLRSISERLVK
-882 RSGELDE
+882 RSVELDKKIE
-889 QIAGTAHSNNDNEE
+889 GTADNDDNEE

-912 RETQA
+912 RETQS
-917 LLTEERERSIK
+917 LLTVERERSIK

-950 EHDVANHQHDFI
+950 EHDVANQQHDFI
-962 CSDVK
+962 CSGVK
-967 SAFKLLQQD
+967 AAFKLLQQD
-976 VLEVRNKLT
+976 VLDVRNKLT
-985 EIIKGV
+985 EIIEGV
-991 QQRCCLSNMQDLDEQ
+991 QTRCCLSNMRDLDEQ
-1006 DRLAVLS
+1006 DRQAVLS

-1038 QRIMDQKDSSHTVD
+1038 QRIMDQKDSGAHTVD
-1052 LALGIIAFAKMW
+1052 LALGIIAYAKMW

-1083 SQGLEFLML
+1083 SQGLEFLIL
-1092 ACDLQITQHLNDTQF
+1092 ACDPQITQHLDERQF

-1161 GIILNPNTP
+1161 GIVLNPNTP
-1170 PLQSPQYNKLLH
+1170 PLQSPPYNKLLH
-1182 PQFSLKEE
+1182 PQFSLKEDM
-1190 LLQQSSATYSS
+1190 LQSSNAYSS
-1201 VDSTDYVEAP
+1201 VDSADYVDTP
-1211 HGSGN
+1211 CRSSPN

-1224 QTPPISTSSGKES
+1224 QTPPTPASPGG
-1237 SNSTPLASR
+1237 TPLALR
-1246 HERVRDAVNRL
+1246 QERVRDAVNRL
-1257 DLDLEEHLR
+1257 DLDLEEQLR

-1281 KVQIRARSVNFR
+1281 KVHIRARSVHFR

-1381 VELTGGLPEALSRRF
+1381 VEMTAGLPEVVARRF
-1396 TAQLLSGVA
+1396 TAQLLSGVS

-1522 LSQEGHEF
+1522 LSQEGHDF
-1530 IDNCLQHD
+1530 VDHCLQHD
-1538 PKMRMAAIEL
+1538 PKQRLTAMEL
-1548 LEQNFCKSGRD
+1548 LEHNFCKYGRD
-1559 EEYSSEQLQAQMR
+1559 ECSSEQLQMQVR
-1572 GSFRRNVVQN
+1572 GSFRRNVATS

>member
-1 MSNNRR
+1 
-7 RVRTIDYVALQ
+7 
-18 GLQLSTM
+18 
-25 AMATATSPPA
+25 
-35 QPEDSPTAPISVGEF
+35 
-50 GRATTPPP
+50 
-58 APPPEPAPV
+58 
-67 PPIRL
+67 
-72 RRELNVD
+72 
-79 EDARV
+79 RV
-84 EYRVKQMPSRP
+84 EYRVKQPPSRP
-95 MQMANARI
+95 MQMGNASRI

-123 GTTPPRTRQK
+123 GTTPPRTRLK

-143 KVANVVASTDA
+143 KVANIVASTDA
-154 PASVGATPKKGMTR
+154 PASVGGTPKKGMTR
-168 LARTRVQRRNT
+168 MARSRVQRRNT
-179 MDCALLNQMFVNE
+179 MDCALLNEMFVNE

-212 KSSLATS
+212 KNSLATA

-225 GNSFHEGAHTQEALD
+225 GNSFHEGAHPQEALD
-240 KIMPLSSDASAALPL
+240 KIMPLSSDVTAPSL

-292 QLPQLRVDGK
+292 QLPQLRMADGK

-325 VDRQDAKLSQEEHTW
+325 VDRQDARLSQEEHTW

-375 SDLLTQIISYKF
+375 SDLLSQIISYKF

-412 SSPLPSKLCQGCMSL
+412 SCKLNASLPSHLLNNSFLSFFVAAPLPSKLCQGCMSL

-449 LEVAEALYPSSQA
+449 LEAAEALYPSSQA

-518 YRGSDSGNS
+518 YRGTDSGNS
-527 SASGVENDDS
+527 SASGVDNENDS
-537 AVNSMDSIKPPSV
+537 AVNSMDSSKPPSV
-550 AGNGQGPRKGCGT
+550 AGNGQAARRGCG
-563 MSCAKVQFMLNDST
+563 MSCARVQFMLNDST

-589 TSTEISQLSNDLQ
+589 TSTEVSQLSNDLQ

-621 LGTSNDYNGEQS
+621 LGTSSNDCNGEQS

-681 DFELDADVIDQDV
+681 DFEMDTEVLDPNV
-694 PRMDPQISHEQIIE
+694 PRMDPQISHEQIVE

-714 WSEEAQSINLP
+714 WSEEAQAINLP

-784 RHITTALAENESE
+784 RHITTALAENEAE
-797 LISYINILNQYDA
+797 LVSYINILNQYDA

-870 KLLRSISKRLVQ
+870 KLLRSIAKRLIQ

-967 SAFKLLQQD
+967 AAFKLLQQD

-991 QQRCCLSNMQDLDEQ
+991 QHRCCLNNMQDLDEQ
-1006 DRLAVLS
+1006 DRQAVLS

-1038 QRIMDQKDSSHTVD
+1038 QRIMDQKDSSHTVE
-1052 LALGIIAFAKMW
+1052 LALGIISFAKMW

-1092 ACDLQITQHLNDTQF
+1092 ACDLQITQHLDDRQF

-1161 GIILNPNTP
+1161 GIVLNPNTP

-1224 QTPPISTSSGKES
+1224 QTPPISAASGKS
-1237 SNSTPLASR
+1237 SSSTTPLALR

-1512 MGEKPQAPES
+1512 MGEKPEAPES
-1522 LSQEGHEF
+1522 LSQEGHDF

-1538 PKMRMAAIEL
+1538 PKLRMSAMEL
-1548 LEQNFCKSGRD
+1548 LEQNFCKVSADVDANHSSPFAYLYICMFRLQSGRD
-1559 EEYSSEQLQAQMR
+1559 DEYCSEQLQAQMR
-1572 GSFRRNVVQN
+1572 GSFRRNVVQS

>member
-1 MSNNRR
+1 
-7 RVRTIDYVALQ
+7 
-18 GLQLSTM
+18 
-25 AMATATSPPA
+25 
-35 QPEDSPTAPISVGEF
+35 
-50 GRATTPPP
+50 
-58 APPPEPAPV
+58 
-67 PPIRL
+67 
-72 RRELNVD
+72 
-79 EDARV
+79 RV
-84 EYRVKQMPSRP
+84 EYRVKQTPTRP
-95 MQMANARI
+95 LQMAGRI
-103 GTLEEDL
+103 GALEEDM
-110 HPDDELAAHYDVF
+110 PPEDELTAHYEAF
-123 GTTPPRTRQK
+123 GTTPPRTRLK

-143 KVANVVASTDA
+143 KVANVAASTDL
-154 PASVGATPKKGMTR
+154 PASACGTPKKGMTR
-168 LARTRVQRRNT
+168 MARSRVLRRNT
-179 MDCALLNQMFVNE
+179 MDCALLNEMFVNE
-192 EGKRTDKRLQSLLR
+192 ENKRTDKRLQSLLR

-212 KSSLATS
+212 KNSLAT
-219 TLVPPR
+219 TAVAPPR
-225 GNSFHEGAHTQEALD
+225 GNSFHETANPLESLD
-240 KIMPLSSDASAALPL
+240 KIMPLSSDNAPPIPL

-267 YRCVSSRPIGCRS
+267 YRCVSSRPIGYRS
-280 SAPPLAFAPQLP
+280 SAPPLAFAAQLP
-292 QLPQLRVDGK
+292 AGLLRPDGRASA
-302 QTPGLAK
+302 GLGK

-325 VDRQDAKLSQEEHTW
+325 VDRQDAKPSQEEHTW

-366 YLFEARHGV
+366 YLFEARQGV

-387 QPRYRREPSLLSLDS
+387 QPRYRREPSLISLDS
-402 GIHSDANSNA
+402 GIHSDSNSNA
-412 SSPLPSKLCQGCMSL
+412 SSPLPSKLCQGCLSL
-427 YCKDCMEQ
+427 YCKDCMDN

-440 REVEDLLTR
+440 REVEGMLTR
-449 LEVAEALYPSSQA
+449 LEAAEALYPSSQA

-491 NKLKLSILGRILAR
+491 NKLKLSILGKILAR
-505 LQDVKFSWPVQTS
+505 LQDEKFSWPVCTS
-518 YRGSDSGNS
+518 SYIASDSGNS

-537 AVNSMDSIKPPSV
+537 AVNSMDSSKPPSV
-550 AGNGQGPRKGCGT
+550 AGSVSRKGCRNGSVT
-563 MSCAKVQFMLNDST
+563 ACHKVQFMLNDET

-589 TSTEISQLSNDLQ
+589 TSTEISQLSSECS

-621 LGTSNDYNGEQS
+621 LGTCSNDGSGEQS
-633 SGLYRK
+633 SALYRK
-639 FIENVLKCRGLAKSL
+639 FIENVLKSRGLAKSL
-654 AFLHQLHNVALYKA
+654 AFLHKLHNVALYKA
-668 HIALEKPGAEDME
+668 HIALEKPGIDDFDTESDAESIE
-681 DFELDADVIDQDV
+681 EDV
-694 PRMDPQISHEQIIE
+694 PRLDPQISREQVVE

-750 ETRPVRPNPLSLEQL
+750 ETRPVRPNPLSLGQL

-784 RHITTALAENESE
+784 RHITTALVENETE
-797 LISYINILNQYDA
+797 LGSYISILNHYDA

-831 PETNQKSVLEKE
+831 PEGNQKSVLEKE

-848 LISPMIKG
+848 LISPMITG

-870 KLLRSISKRLVQ
+870 KLLRNISERLVK
-882 RSGELDE
+882 RTEELDK
-889 QIAGTAHSNNDNEE
+889 QIEVTADSDDSEE
-903 LKWQLLTIC
+903 VKWQLLTIC
-912 RETQA
+912 RETQQ
-917 LLTEERERSIK
+917 LLTVERERSIK

-967 SAFKLLQQD
+967 AAFKLLQHD

-985 EIIKGV
+985 SIILGV
-991 QQRCCLSNMQDLDEQ
+991 QNRCCLSNMRELDEQ
-1006 DRLAVLS
+1006 DKLAVLS
-1013 RTREILHQGYKFGFE
+1013 RSREILHQGYKFGFE

-1038 QRIMDQKDSSHTVD
+1038 QRIMDQKDSGAYTVD
-1052 LALGIIAFAKMW
+1052 LALGIISYAKMW

-1083 SQGLEFLML
+1083 FQGLEFLIL
-1092 ACDLQITQHLNDTQF
+1092 ACDPQITQHLDEHQF

-1130 VARKKASPRTRKTS
+1130 VAKKKASPRTRKTS

-1161 GIILNPNTP
+1161 GVVLNPNTP
-1170 PLQSPQYNKLLH
+1170 PLQSPPYNKLLH
-1182 PQFSLKEE
+1182 PQFSLKEDM
-1190 LLQQSSATYSS
+1190 LQQSGNTYSS
-1201 VDSTDYVEAP
+1201 IDSTDYVDTP
-1211 HGSGN
+1211 CQRSPN

-1224 QTPPISTSSGKES
+1224 QTPPTPASSGKGSIE
-1237 SNSTPLASR
+1237 STPLALR
-1246 HERVRDAVNRL
+1246 QERVRDAVNRL
-1257 DLDLEEHLR
+1257 DLDLEERLR
-1266 ERRLIGQVKALNSCD
+1266 ERRLIGQVKALNSTD
-1281 KVQIRARSVNFR
+1281 KVHIRARSVNFR

-1311 VNNNTGELMA
+1311 VNNNSGELMA

-1381 VELTGGLPEALSRRF
+1381 VELTGGLPEALARRF

-1522 LSQEGHEF
+1522 LSQEGHDF
-1530 IDNCLQHD
+1530 IDHCLQHD
-1538 PKMRMAAIEL
+1538 PKQRLTAVEL
-1548 LEQNFCKSGRD
+1548 LEQNFCKVLASRNYLERVKPTVIALFLQYGRD
-1559 EEYSSEQLQAQMR
+1559 ECSSEQLQVQVR
-1572 GSFRRNVVQN
+1572 GSFRRNVATS

>member
-1 MSNNRR
+1 M
-7 RVRTIDYVALQ
+7 
-18 GLQLSTM
+18 M
-25 AMATATSPPA
+25 AGETDTETSPPA
-35 QPEDSPTAPISVGEF
+35 QEAAPTASEEAAAPS
-50 GRATTPPP
+50 P
-58 APPPEPAPV
+58 APLTPESATSTPAPASVPPV

-79 EDARV
+79 EDVARV
-84 EYRVKQMPSRP
+84 EFRVKQTPSRP
-95 MQMANARI
+95 VQMSNARI
-103 GTLEEDL
+103 GKLEEDL
-110 HPDDELAAHYDVF
+110 HDDELASHYDAF
-123 GTTPPRTRQK
+123 GTTPPRTRLK

-143 KVANVVASTDA
+143 KLGNVVASTDA
-154 PASVGATPKKGMTR
+154 PASASGTPKKGMTR
-168 LARTRVQRRNT
+168 MARSRVLRRNT
-179 MDCALLNQMFVNE
+179 MDCALLNEMFVNE

-219 TLVPPR
+219 GGALVPPR
-225 GNSFHEGAHTQEALD
+225 GNSFHESAHTLESLD
-240 KIMPLSSDASAALPL
+240 KIMPLNTDVVAPL

-280 SAPPLAFAPQLP
+280 SAPPLAFAAQLP
-292 QLPQLRVDGK
+292 ALRIAEGK
-302 QTPGLAK
+302 PAAGMNK
-309 RKDFHETF
+309 RKEFHETF

-387 QPRYRREPSLLSLDS
+387 QPRYKREPSLLSLDS
-402 GIHSDANSNA
+402 GIHSDTNSNA
-412 SSPLPSKLCQGCMSL
+412 SSPLPNKLCQGCMSL

-435 QELAL
+435 QEVAL

-449 LEVAEALYPSSQA
+449 LEAAEALYPSSQA

-491 NKLKLSILGRILAR
+491 NKLKLSILGKILAR
-505 LQDVKFSWPVQTS
+505 LQDEKFSWPVQTS
-518 YRGSDSGNS
+518 YMGSDSGHS
-527 SASGVENDDS
+527 TASGVETELDS
-537 AVNSMDSIKPPSV
+537 AVNSMDSSKPPSV
-550 AGNGQGPRKGCGT
+550 AATPAAGKQECRT
-563 MSCAKVQFMLNDST
+563 MSCARVQFMLNDSA

-583 SSSNES
+583 SSSNDS
-589 TSTEISQLSNDLQ
+589 SSTEISQLSSELSQ
-602 HGQLRKGSMHDINI
+602 GQVRKNSMHDINI

-621 LGTSNDYNGEQS
+621 LGSSSNDCNGEQS

-668 HIALEKPGAEDME
+668 HISLERAGAEELE
-681 DFELDADVIDQDV
+681 DFELDAEALDKDGT
-694 PRMDPQISHEQIIE
+694 PRSMDPQISREQIIE

-714 WSEEAQSINLP
+714 WSEEAQSISLP

-750 ETRPVRPNPLSLEQL
+750 ETRPVRPNPLSLGQL

-784 RHITTALAENESE
+784 RHVTTALAENESE
-797 LISYINILNQYDA
+797 LGSYIHILNQYDA

-831 PETNQKSVLEKE
+831 PETNQKSMLEKE

-856 MHTLASQKFCGIIS
+856 MHTLASKKFCGIIS
-870 KLLRSISKRLVQ
+870 KLLRSISTRLVQ
-882 RSGELDE
+882 RSQELDE
-889 QIAGTAHSNNDNEE
+889 QIAGTAQNDDNEE

-917 LLTEERERSIK
+917 LLTSERERSIK

-950 EHDVANHQHDFI
+950 EHDVANQQHDFI
-962 CSDVK
+962 CSHVK
-967 SAFKLLQQD
+967 ASFKLLQQD

-991 QQRCCLSNMQDLDEQ
+991 QQRCCQSNMQQLDEQ

-1038 QRIMDQKDSSHTVD
+1038 QRIMDHKDSSHTVD

-1092 ACDLQITQHLNDTQF
+1092 ACDLQITQHLDDEQF
-1107 EELKQQMDRCISHVI
+1107 EQLKQQMDRCISHVV

-1161 GIILNPNTP
+1161 GSGCGGVVLNPNTP
-1170 PLQSPQYNKLLH
+1170 PLLQSPQYNKLLH

-1190 LLQQSSATYSS
+1190 HSNSSIYSS
-1201 VDSTDYVEAP
+1201 VDSTDYVLEAP
-1211 HGSGN
+1211 LASAN

-1224 QTPPISTSSGKES
+1224 QTPPI
-1237 SNSTPLASR
+1237 NATPAGSKGSECSLALR
-1246 HERVRDAVNRL
+1246 QERVRDAVNRL
-1257 DLDLEEHLR
+1257 DLDLEERLR
-1266 ERRLIGQVKALNSCD
+1266 DRRLIGQVKALNSCD

-1381 VELTGGLPEALSRRF
+1381 VELSGGLPEALVRRF
-1396 TAQLLSGVA
+1396 TAQLLSGVG
-1405 ELHKHGI
+1405 ELHNHGI

-1458 QAYMAPEVFTKT
+1458 QAYMAPEMFTKT

-1480 IWSVGCVVVEMASGK
+1480 IWSVGCVIVEMASGK

-1512 MGEKPQAPES
+1512 MGEKPQPPES

-1530 IDNCLQHD
+1530 IDYCLQHD
-1538 PKMRMAAIEL
+1538 PKKRLSAMEL

-1559 EEYSSEQLQAQMR
+1559 EECSSEQLQAQVR
-1572 GSFRRNVVQN
+1572 GSFRRNVSKS

>member
-1 MSNNRR
+1 MRR
-7 RVRTIDYVALQ
+7 KK
-18 GLQLSTM
+18 
-25 AMATATSPPA
+25 
-35 QPEDSPTAPISVGEF
+35 
-50 GRATTPPP
+50 
-58 APPPEPAPV
+58 
-67 PPIRL
+67 
-72 RRELNVD
+72 
-79 EDARV
+79 V
-84 EYRVKQMPSRP
+84 EYRNKQTPSRP
-95 MQMANARI
+95 LPMVGGRI
-103 GTLEEDL
+103 GALEEDM
-110 HPDDELAAHYDVF
+110 PPEDELASHYEAF
-123 GTTPPRTRQK
+123 GTTPPRTRLK
-133 IKNRDWERKQ
+133 IKSRDWERKQ
-143 KVANVVASTDA
+143 KVVNVTASTDL
-154 PASVGATPKKGMTR
+154 PASVGGTPKKGMTR
-168 LARTRVQRRNT
+168 MARSRVLRRNT
-179 MDCALLNQMFVNE
+179 MDCALLNEMFVNE
-192 EGKRTDKRLQSLLR
+192 ENKRTDKRLQSLLR

-212 KSSLATS
+212 KNSLAT
-219 TLVPPR
+219 TAVAPPR
-225 GNSFHEGAHTQEALD
+225 GNSFHETAHPLESLD
-240 KIMPLSSDASAALPL
+240 QIMPLNSEAMAPLPL

-267 YRCVSSRPIGCRS
+267 YRCVSSRPIGYRS
-280 SAPPLAFAPQLP
+280 SAPPLAFAAQLP
-292 QLPQLRVDGK
+292 VGMLRTDGRA
-302 QTPGLAK
+302 TAGLGK

-366 YLFEARHGV
+366 YLFEARQGV
-375 SDLLTQIISYKF
+375 SELLTHILNYKF
-387 QPRYRREPSLLSLDS
+387 QPRYRREPSLISLDS
-402 GIHSDANSNA
+402 GIHSDSNSNA
-412 SSPLPSKLCQGCMSL
+412 SSPLPSKMCQGCMSL
-427 YCKDCMEQ
+427 YCKDCMDH

-440 REVEDLLTR
+440 REVEGMLTR
-449 LEVAEALYPSSQA
+449 LEAAEALYPSSQA

-491 NKLKLSILGRILAR
+491 NKLKLSILGKILAR
-505 LQDVKFSWPVQTS
+505 LQDEKFSWPVCTS
-518 YRGSDSGNS
+518 SYIASDSGSS

-537 AVNSMDSIKPPSV
+537 AVNSMDSSKPPSV
-550 AGNGQGPRKGCGT
+550 AGSASRKSCRNGSVTPCH
-563 MSCAKVQFMLNDST
+563 KVQFMLNDAT

-589 TSTEISQLSNDLQ
+589 TSTEISQLSSECS
-602 HGQLRKGSMHDINI
+602 HSHMRKGSMHDINI

-621 LGTSNDYNGEQS
+621 LGTCSNNGTGEQS
-633 SGLYRK
+633 TGLYRK
-639 FIENVLKCRGLAKSL
+639 FIENVLKSRGLAKSL
-654 AFLHQLHNVALYKA
+654 AFLHKLHNVALYKA
-668 HIALEKPGAEDME
+668 HIALEKPGVDDL
-681 DFELDADVIDQDV
+681 DFEADAEAIEEDV
-694 PRMDPQISHEQIIE
+694 PRLDPQISREQVVE

-784 RHITTALAENESE
+784 RHITTALVENEAE
-797 LISYINILNQYDA
+797 LGSYISILNHYDA

-820 DYIDQLVLVAV
+820 EYIDQLVLVAV
-831 PETNQKSVLEKE
+831 PEGNQKSVLEKE

-870 KLLRSISKRLVQ
+870 KLLRSISERLVK
-882 RSGELDE
+882 RTVELDQ
-889 QIAGTAHSNNDNEE
+889 QIEGTAESDDNEE
-903 LKWQLLTIC
+903 VKWQLLTIC
-912 RETQA
+912 RETQS
-917 LLTEERERSIK
+917 LLTVERERSIK

-950 EHDVANHQHDFI
+950 EHDVANQQHDFI

-967 SAFKLLQQD
+967 AAFKLLQQD
-976 VLEVRNKLT
+976 VLQVRNKLT
-985 EIIKGV
+985 AIIEGV
-991 QQRCCLSNMQDLDEQ
+991 QKRCCLSNMRDLDEQ
-1006 DRLAVLS
+1006 DKQAVLS

-1038 QRIMDQKDSSHTVD
+1038 QRIMDQKDSGAHTVD
-1052 LALGIIAFAKMW
+1052 LALGIIAYAKMW

-1083 SQGLEFLML
+1083 SQGLEFLIL
-1092 ACDLQITQHLNDTQF
+1092 ACDPQITQHLDDDEF
-1107 EELKQQMDRCISHVI
+1107 EALKQQMDRCISHVV

-1130 VARKKASPRTRKTS
+1130 VAKKKASPRTRKTS

-1161 GIILNPNTP
+1161 GMVPNPNTP
-1170 PLQSPQYNKLLH
+1170 PLQSPPYNKLLH
-1182 PQFSLKEE
+1182 PQFSLKED
-1190 LLQQSSATYSS
+1190 LLQQSGNTYSS
-1201 VDSTDYVEAP
+1201 IDSADYVDTP
-1211 HGSGN
+1211 CQRSSN

-1224 QTPPISTSSGKES
+1224 QTPPTPASSGKASIE
-1237 SNSTPLASR
+1237 STPLALR
-1246 HERVRDAVNRL
+1246 QERVRDAVNRL
-1257 DLDLEEHLR
+1257 DMDLEDGLR
-1266 ERRLIGQVKALNSCD
+1266 ERRLIGQVKSLNSSD
-1281 KVQIRARSVNFR
+1281 KVHIRARSVHFR

-1381 VELTGGLPEALSRRF
+1381 VELTGNLPEALARRF
-1396 TAQLLSGVA
+1396 TAQLLAGVS

-1522 LSQEGHEF
+1522 LSQEGHDF
-1530 IDNCLQHD
+1530 IDHCLQHD
-1538 PKMRMAAIEL
+1538 PKERLTAVEL
-1548 LEQNFCKSGRD
+1548 LEHNFCKYGRD
-1559 EEYSSEQLQAQMR
+1559 ECSSEQLQMQVR
-1572 GSFRRNVVQN
+1572 GSFRRNVATSS